1 MAREITDFGN
11 FTPVSGTYPYGQI
24 KDDTGS
30 NDGTPV
36 NVLTNG
42 DLQQFFQKM
51 MAGSGITPNG
61 NPDNADNGFQL
72 WEANLTAISA
82 NVAQVVIL
90 MIGSSYSTSVGYV
103 LSGLSSEFQ
112 DGFMLFD
119 GKIYFVE
126 GYSTGTG
133 APYGINRGSA
143 LGATQDTFLRAVV
156 ESDGTPD
163 MCLYDDLVRFN
174 SQTEIDPADF
184 NSPWQGTPDV
194 PLTYSIDTNGY
205 VHWDG
210 KIRLN
215 GAVNPSI
222 FSAGG
227 LPAETRPLVTS
238 CFHLCMCTVSGGSI
252 SSTGTDFSALL
263 QIYADGRLRLQAYP
277 TLFAS
282 SGDYIDLTGLSYK
295 VR

>member
-11 FTPVSGTYPYGQI
+11 YTAPSGTYPYGQI

-51 MAGSGITPNG
+51 MADSGITPNG

-90 MIGSSYSTSVGYV
+90 MLGSSYDTATGYV

-112 DGFMLFD
+112 DGFILFD

-143 LGATQDTFLRAVV
+143 GGATQDTFLRAVV
-156 ESDGTPD
+156 QSDATPD

-174 SQTEIDPADF
+174 AQTEITPATF
-184 NSPWQGTPDV
+184 LSPWQGTPDV

-205 VHWDG
+205 IHWDG
-210 KIRLN
+210 KIQLN
-215 GAVNPSI
+215 GAYNPAI
-222 FSAGG
+222 FTTGG

-238 CFHLCMCTVSGGSI
+238 FYWVCMATISGGSLG
-252 SSTGTDFSALL
+252 SEFSGLL
-263 QIYADGRLRLQAYP
+263 QVYGDGRLRLQKYP
-277 TLFAS
+277 TLFGT

>member
-11 FTPVSGTYPYGQI
+11 FTPVSSTYPYGQI

-42 DLQQFFQKM
+42 DIQQFFQKM

-90 MIGSSYSTSVGYV
+90 MLGSSYDTATGYV
-103 LSGLSSEFQ
+103 LSGLSSAFQ
-112 DGFMLFD
+112 DGFILFD
-119 GKIYFVE
+119 GKIYYVE
-126 GYSTGTG
+126 GYSGGGST
-133 APYGINRGSA
+133 PYGINRGSA

-184 NSPWQGTPDV
+184 NSGWNGTPDV

-210 KIRLN
+210 KIETSTTT
-215 GAVNPSI
+215 PSSDI
-222 FSAGG
+222 WSAGG
-227 LPAETRPLVTS
+227 MPAEARPLVTS
-238 CFHLCMCTVSGGSI
+238 FYWPCPASVSGGSI
-252 SSTGTDFSALL
+252 GTDFMACI
-263 QIYADGRLRLQAYP
+263 QVFGDGRIMFR
-277 TLFAS
+277 AS
-282 SGDYIDLTGLSYK
+282 PSGFTSIAGEFIDLTGLSYK